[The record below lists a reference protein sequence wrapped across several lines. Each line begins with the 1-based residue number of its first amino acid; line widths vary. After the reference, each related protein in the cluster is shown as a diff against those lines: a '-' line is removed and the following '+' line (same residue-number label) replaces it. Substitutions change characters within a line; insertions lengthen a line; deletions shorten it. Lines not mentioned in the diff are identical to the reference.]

1 MIPYFL
7 VCPLIYLNIFIFT
20 RHGFNTCWHNVN
32 QNKIHNLHT
41 MYSVA
46 MSIKI
51 PSFFLLISLIKG
63 QQKCSYRQNNY
74 CCSCSEDGLSM
85 SCWKIMNWL
94 QSKGKG
100 HCPSKSCSRP
110 QSAKFR
116 HQNKENNI
124 GKKQFLSLAELIKLH
139 MVKSMNCVDWFLTT
153 IPKCLLV
160 FWRYLSM
167 SRSDQI
173 DQVSTRE
180 DIRGSAWNHPR
191 ILLSTFKWNVKAK
204 HKLSSLT
211 LVSSIS
217 KKEVVFGGPNY
228 KQSWTTLTFFFEVLS
243 PYLILIFLKYP
254 LIKQIFKQN

>member
-1 MIPYFL
+1 MWINTKLTIYTQCTAWP
-7 VCPLIYLNIFIFT
+7 CPLQYP
-20 RHGFNTCWHNVN
+20 H
-32 QNKIHNLHT
+32 
-41 MYSVA
+41 
-46 MSIKI
+46 
-51 PSFFLLISLIKG
+51 FFLLISLIKG

-85 SCWKIMNWL
+85 SFWKIMNWL

-116 HQNKENNI
+116 HQNKEKDI
-124 GKKQFLSLAELIKLH
+124 RKKQFLSLAELIKLH

-180 DIRGSAWNHPR
+180 DIRGSAWNHPW

-204 HKLSSLT
+204 HKIVKFNSGFKHKQKRSHIWLSKL
-211 LVSSIS
+211 
-217 KKEVVFGGPNY
+217 
-228 KQSWTTLTFFFEVLS
+228 
-243 PYLILIFLKYP
+243 
-254 LIKQIFKQN
+254 